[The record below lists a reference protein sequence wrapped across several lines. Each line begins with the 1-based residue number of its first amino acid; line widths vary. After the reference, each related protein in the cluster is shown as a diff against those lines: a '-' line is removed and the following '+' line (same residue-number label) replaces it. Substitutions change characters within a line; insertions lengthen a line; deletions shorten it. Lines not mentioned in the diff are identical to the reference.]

1 MNAVSQEQLIEL
13 AFALASNE
21 PLAEKYDRLL
31 DRVRQDGAL
40 NAQFSGTLEFV
51 RRIRRLRGADRETAR
66 QDTCLDDNAI
76 AELADGVLARE
87 ELTLAERHL
96 AACDQCL
103 KQAVAL
109 RLLTEELTPRAS
121 VREFVLQWARKG
133 IELVKRP
140 AEGFNLVP
148 LAPAA
153 VLGTDTALVPCCW
166 TQQVDDIEVEF
177 TAVSRPDGRMDLSLR
192 ATRHGVPLADAL
204 MLLRS
209 YDGMLQA
216 QQLSKS
222 GDLLLDALEADFFA
236 LEIRPREG
244 NPVEFHVTLRM

>member
-1 MNAVSQEQLIEL
+1 MNTVSQEQLIEL

-21 PLAEKYDRLL
+21 PLDEKYDRLL
-31 DRVRQDGAL
+31 ERVRDDKTL

-51 RRIRRLRGADRETAR
+51 RRVRMLRGAGITTAA

-76 AELADGVLARE
+76 AEFVDGVLARE
-87 ELTLAERHL
+87 ERTLAERHL
-96 AACDQCL
+96 AACDRCL

-133 IELVKRP
+133 LELVKRP
-140 AEGFNLVP
+140 AEGFQLAP

-153 VLGTDTALVPCCW
+153 VLGTDTALAPCCW

-177 TAVSRPDGRMDLSLR
+177 AAVSRPDGRMDLSLR
-192 ATRHGVPLADAL
+192 AMRHGAPLTDAL
-204 MLLRS
+204 IILHS

-244 NPVEFHVTLRM
+244 NPVEFHVALRM